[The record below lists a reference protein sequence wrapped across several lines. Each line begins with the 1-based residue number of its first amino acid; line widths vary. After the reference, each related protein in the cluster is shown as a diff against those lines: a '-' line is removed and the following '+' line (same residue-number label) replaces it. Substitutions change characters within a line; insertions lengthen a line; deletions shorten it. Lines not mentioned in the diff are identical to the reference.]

1 MKDAQ
6 TVPLTHLAPGNVTLG
21 QMTAGK
27 ALAAPSSPG
36 QGTAVGPWT
45 AQQKAQHL
53 PSAPS
58 IKGAE
63 GSGLKHG
70 PQ

>member
-1 MKDAQ
+1 MQDAQ
-6 TVPLTHLAPGNVTLG
+6 TVPQTHLAPGNVTLG

-27 ALAAPSSPG
+27 ALTAPPSPG
-36 QGTAVGPWT
+36 QGAAVGPWT
-45 AQQKAQHL
+45 ARQKAEHL
-53 PSAPS
+53 PPASS

-63 GSGLKHG
+63 ESGLKHG